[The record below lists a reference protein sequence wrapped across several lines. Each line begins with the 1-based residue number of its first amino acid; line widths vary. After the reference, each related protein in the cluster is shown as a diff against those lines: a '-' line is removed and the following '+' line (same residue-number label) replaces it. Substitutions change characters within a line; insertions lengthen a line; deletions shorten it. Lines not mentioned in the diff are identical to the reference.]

1 MQISVNGDMNAHG
14 DDTECNIYESTKQ
27 LNRVSQ
33 SEKSDSKII
42 RQSVINESGHLRND
56 PSSYK
61 DAFMPIEGYEVDHG
75 DMPPNLLDQIE
86 RIVDSKLEARFKFGN
101 QYFNVAGLDSQDGD

>member
-1 MQISVNGDMNAHG
+1 MQISVNGDVNAHG

-27 LNRVSQ
+27 LNRVSL
-33 SEKSDSKII
+33 SDKSDSKII

-56 PSSYK
+56 PTSFK
-61 DAFMPIEGYEVDHG
+61 DAFIPIERYEEDLG
-75 DMPPNLLDQIE
+75 NISANLLDHIE

-101 QYFNVAGLDSQDGD
+101 QFINLAGPDS